1 MACDISM
8 NDAPIVA
15 HPSYMPRNAINHM
28 SPFFFKTHQQ
38 AHSNPYGHSHGQHR
52 HHHNHHRHSQQQQQ
66 QQQQQPY
73 TPPTPHPHS
82 NNKDYLDTPSTTSSS
97 SPSPVDL
104 QTPVPRRLSVHAVD
118 LSTAQS
124 YNTPPATP
132 PLTLLE
138 KQRVQAAAAA
148 ATAAAANATVKAIND
163 PLAWCTARARI
174 PTPDGSEY
182 FLHIYEN
189 KMDKKEH
196 LAFVFGDAIRSQS
209 LDKVQPN
216 ETEADRMKRGAYT
229 GRLQNTVSLD
239 DQQQAQWETGSTTQ
253 QQQQHDQD
261 PIAVAATTSAT
272 VARTTT
278 ATASS
283 SVTTVVSVD
292 GDEDTIMETTSSL
305 VSSGP
310 DKVPLVRIHSE
321 CFTGE
326 IGHSA
331 RCDCGE
337 QLDEAIRLM
346 KADGAGVVVYLRQ
359 EGRGIGLG
367 EKLKAY
373 NLQDLGYDTVMA
385 NLLLNHGAD
394 ERTYEVAQGILQDLG
409 LEKIRLLTN
418 NPDKI
423 EQIEKESSIAVV
435 ERVPMMPKSWEAIQ
449 LGVEADFEVKE
460 GAVENKIVKG
470 KELDKYLKVKVER
483 MRHLI
488 PIPTSL

>member
-1 MACDISM
+1 MLCI
-8 NDAPIVA
+8 
-15 HPSYMPRNAINHM
+15 
-28 SPFFFKTHQQ
+28 
-38 AHSNPYGHSHGQHR
+38 
-52 HHHNHHRHSQQQQQ
+52 
-66 QQQQQPY
+66 
-73 TPPTPHPHS
+73 
-82 NNKDYLDTPSTTSSS
+82 
-97 SPSPVDL
+97 
-104 QTPVPRRLSVHAVD
+104 PVPRHLSAHLD
-118 LSTAQS
+118 PCTAPS

-138 KQRVQAAAAA
+138 RQAAAAA
-148 ATAAAANATVKAIND
+148 AANANAASVVEAKRKNKDD

-209 LDKVQPN
+209 LDRVQPN
-216 ETEADRMKRGAYT
+216 ETEMDRIKRGAYT
-229 GRLQNTVSLD
+229 GRLQNTVDLP
-239 DQQQAQWETGSTTQ
+239 TQ
-253 QQQQHDQD
+253 QQESL
-261 PIAVAATTSAT
+261 AAPTSST
-272 VARTTT
+272 VTTT
-278 ATASS
+278 ETLAAMD
-283 SVTTVVSVD
+283 VD
-292 GDEDTIMETTSSL
+292 QNTTSSM
-305 VSSGP
+305 VTP
-310 DKVPLVRIHSE
+310 APVAVPLVRIHSE

-337 QLDEAIRLM
+337 QLDEAIHLM
-346 KADGAGVVVYLRQ
+346 KAEGSGVVVYLRQ

-394 ERTYEVAQGILQDLG
+394 ERTYEVAQAILEDLG
-409 LEKIRLLTN
+409 LNQIRLLTN
-418 NPDKI
+418 NPDKM
-423 EQIEKESSIAVV
+423 EKIEKDSNIKVMD
-435 ERVPMMPKSWEAIQ
+435 RVPMMPKSWEAIQ
-449 LGVEADFEVKE
+449 QGTEAEFVVKE